1 MNQTDTVER
10 TAIVAYVLLQEA
22 HRVLADPCK
31 PDDVTLGII
40 VGTAMFCDETV
51 GPFRARKLMQGAP
64 DIVLRADAH
73 VTDEAAVLSAPV
85 LRAFGKHLQ
94 EIGTRRKSA
103 IDMSEVTAA

>member
-40 VGTAMFCDETV
+40 LGAAMFCDEMV
-51 GPFRARKLMQGAP
+51 GPFRARKLMEGAP
-64 DIVLRADAH
+64 DIVLRSDAH
-73 VTDEAAVLSAPV
+73 VTDEAVALSAPV
-85 LRAFGKHLQ
+85 LQAFGKHLQ
-94 EIGTRRKSA
+94 EIGVQQK
-103 IDMSEVTAA
+103 MSFDKPEVAAV